1 MLVLVLVPHT
11 HLGRSSVPV
20 CKLSIQSF
28 PRTTM
33 PGLCHSLALTMLV
46 TVMPALVC
54 AQEAPQI
61 IAVGSNL
68 NITAADVQFLLGGSA
83 AVSLSATFAQTN
95 QSTASISQ
103 LQQSSQGT
111 AAILNAL
118 ASPFHVVACGQS
130 SSIAACGGVST
141 TALNSEA
148 HEVACCSDTAL
159 GDFVRRSP
167 NCPFAGRFQAPLT
180 CDDTPGSPTQN
191 SFQCGSGSGGDYQ
204 SCNHNASFLQAWQ
217 YCTGI
222 GARLCTL
229 DEVSSDCTAT
239 LGCAHNTDMLWT
251 STPAPYVVPPAPI
264 ASARQISGLIA
275 QITTTA
281 TDTHFTACGSG
292 RIGQRGSNCPGNMQF
307 ASADNTEMHEVACCS
322 DTPIDSFIQR
332 PASATF
338 GYSCPYVSRDGS
350 ALQCATSGQWVNSM
364 ACSDNCNDNATYMQA
379 VMFCTAA
386 GARLCT
392 KDEVVNGCIAGIGCG
407 HNDDMVWTSTPT
419 AAAEEQAQAD
429 GLLAQMV
436 TTSGLYHMVACGGSA
451 TAHTLTCGTSSAAAD
466 NNELHATACCS
477 DEPLGGF
484 TQRSTT
490 DTGGYNCPFTSRLD
504 NPLKCFDSGLQ
515 QNSQNCAD
523 GNCNLN
529 ATYAQAVAFCTA
541 AGARLCTV
549 EEIANGCSAS
559 LGCGTDRD
567 LIWTSTAVPN
577 PTTVAQTAGLINQAT
592 ATSSSHYVACG
603 GDDFG
608 ACGAQQL
615 AANNQEMHEVSCCSD
630 VPLGGFVQRLTGCPY
645 VARKQSPLLCFE
657 DGPLKNSNDCG
668 SGADFRCNH
677 NATYGQAVSYCTS
690 VGARLCTREE
700 VLDQCT
706 AGSGCLHDGDLLWT
720 ATPSPPVP
728 PFSQYMIACGN
739 SIQITGGCGVNTTA
753 ADITEVHEVAC
764 CSDVRPNPQWRQRYL
779 TSCPFAARSQ
789 PPLQCNEIGP
799 FANSMHCGATS
810 SDQCN
815 NAATFVQAK
824 TFCESVGTRLC
835 TLNELLNDCTAGT
848 GCGHDGDL
856 IWSSTP
862 AAAMS

>member
-1 MLVLVLVPHT
+1 MHMLT
-11 HLGRSSVPV
+11 RIRSIVV
-20 CKLSIQSF
+20 V
-28 PRTTM
+28 
-33 PGLCHSLALTMLV
+33 LV
-46 TVMPALVC
+46 TVVPLAS
-54 AQEAPQI
+54 AQQLPPQI
-61 IAVGSNL
+61 TADGLNL
-68 NITAADVQFLLGGSA
+68 NVSAADVRFLLGDSS
-83 AVSLSATFAQTN
+83 AVSLSDTFVQ
-95 QSTASISQ
+95 TASIRGISQ
-103 LQQSSQGT
+103 SAQEASIMIDGIT
-111 AAILNAL
+111 A
-118 ASPFHVVACGQS
+118 PFHMTICGAS
-130 SSIAACGGVST
+130 AATCGGVASSP
-141 TALNSEA
+141 AWNGEA

-159 GDFVRRSP
+159 GDFIQVSTG
-167 NCPFAGRFQAPLT
+167 CPYAGRMQSPLVCT
-180 CDDTPGSPTQN
+180 DTPGPAQN
-191 SFQCGSGSGGDYQ
+191 SFQCGVGTTADPIA
-204 SCNHNASFLQAWQ
+204 CNHNASYLQALR
-217 YCTGI
+217 YCTSI
-222 GARLCTL
+222 GARLCTMI
-229 DEVSSDCTAT
+229 EVQNDCTAG
-239 LGCAHNTDMLWT
+239 LGCGHNADLQWT
-251 STPAPYVVPPAPI
+251 STPAPYIVPPKLV
-264 ASARQISGLIA
+264 ASDAQIDGLLA

-281 TDTHFTACGSG
+281 TDTHFIACGSG
-292 RIGQRGSNCPGNMQF
+292 RTGASTACTGGVQF
-307 ASADNTEMHEVACCS
+307 AKADNMEVHEVACCS
-322 DTPIDSFIQR
+322 DTPLDGFARR
-332 PASATF
+332 PSNITL
-338 GYSCPYVSRDGS
+338 GYTCPYAARQGG
-350 ALQCATSGQWVNSM
+350 ALSCVDTGARANSM
-364 ACSDNCNDNATYMQA
+364 SCAGSCNNNATYMQA
-379 VMFCTAA
+379 VMFCTAV

-392 KDEVVNGCIAGIGCG
+392 KDEILNKCTGSLGCA
-407 HNDDMVWTSTPT
+407 HDTDLLWTSTPT